1 MTLSEV
7 PNGKMSAVEAAIEF
21 VAMRPNGPERIL
33 RLHYAMRSGLCAGCS
48 ATPTR
53 YPCLAAHI
61 AELARLHPLYR
72 AV

>member
-1 MTLSEV
+1 MTLSER
-7 PNGKMSAVEAAIEF
+7 PNEKISAVEAAIEF

-33 RLHYAMRSGLCAGCS
+33 RLHYAMRNGLCAGCS

-53 YPCLAAHI
+53 HPCQAARI
-61 AELARLHPLYR
+61 AELARIHPFYR